1 MSKCTIKFE
10 LNSPGVQEVLKGEG
24 ARSVCE
30 SYGSNI
36 LSSVGGDY
44 EMESHT
50 GQRRNITRIKASTP
64 HAYYSN
70 LKHNTLLKALKG

>member
-1 MSKCTIKFE
+1 MSKCKIEFQ
-10 LNSPGVQEVLKGEG
+10 LNSTGVQEVLKGEG
-24 ARSVCE
+24 ARSICE
-30 SYGSNI
+30 NYGSNI
-36 LSSVGGDY
+36 LSSVGDEY

-50 GQRRNITRIKASTP
+50 GQKRNITRIKASTP